1 MSLTGS
7 ASRGA
12 GLAFALAGMA
22 FAQPPAAPV
31 APAAATPTTPRPAP
45 TVPAPA
51 APRPAAAPT
60 TPAAPAV
67 TAAPSA
73 TLPPIGAAPA
83 AGLAPGGAPVEIPVQ
98 EAPARKAAPAKP
110 AAPLTRARS
119 NIAILQALDKVTAE
133 TIRFEAPVGQPVRY
147 KTLVFTVRA
156 CETTAADEP
165 VQDYSAYLLIDSQ
178 ALPTPGK
185 AAPPARQAFRGWM
198 YARSPGL
205 TPLQPPVYDA
215 WLISCKTSAPA
226 APAPKR

>member
-1 MSLTGS
+1 MSLSGS

-12 GLAFALAGMA
+12 GLALLLAGIA

-45 TVPAPA
+45 AVAAPA

-60 TPAAPAV
+60 TAAAPAA
-67 TAAPSA
+67 AAPPA

-83 AGLAPGGAPVEIPVQ
+83 AGLAPSGVPVEIPVQ
-98 EAPARKAAPAKP
+98 EAPVRKAAPAKP

-205 TPLQPPVYDA
+205 NPLQHPVYDA
-215 WLISCKTSAPA
+215 WLISCRTSAPA